1 MRAVSKATDCTHG
14 GYDLACSLHAI
25 YPPWYVL
32 TPGRAARNARE
43 RRMEEDTREQMGTDE
58 ETAEKARILHCSFI
72 IYAYRTKHVRYACT
86 GMSKGS
92 LSLL

>member
-1 MRAVSKATDCTHG
+1 
-14 GYDLACSLHAI
+14 
-25 YPPWYVL
+25 
-32 TPGRAARNARE
+32 
-43 RRMEEDTREQMGTDE
+43 MEEDTREQMGTDE

-92 LSLL
+92 LSLLFKSLVVSIPPCLGTVFLVSV